1 MSVREAG
8 PTGLDPGEVPT
19 EIADEDQAPVVQ
31 YDRHGN
37 PFPPRKANNK
47 VSVVSADVQLLPRLK
62 AIWQQRELLL
72 LFIRTDLKVRYK
84 ESILGYFWSM
94 LNPALVLGI
103 YYVIFRVISRSSIPN
118 FAIWL
123 FCGLMVWNLFN
134 NASMMACGAVVGRAG
149 IVKKVAFP
157 RELLALAQ
165 VGVAIFLFVIQAV
178 VMIIVL
184 VAFGLH
190 PDYEFLAVLPLA
202 FVVLVV
208 LASAFCVFL
217 SAVNVYLRDTQH
229 LTEVLLMAWFWAT
242 PIVYAYGTVAPK
254 LRHYHLLYAY
264 LIINPI
270 APIAMT
276 FQRAIF
282 GITNYYTPVPAGSP
296 PGTKPALNHILP
308 GLGLG
313 YYAGGLAIELLVACG
328 LFLLALVVFG
338 KLEGNFA
345 EEL

>member
-8 PTGLDPGEVPT
+8 PAGLDPGGVHT
-19 EIADEDQAPVVQ
+19 ETTEEGQAPAVQ
-31 YDRHGN
+31 YDPHGN
-37 PFPPRKANNK
+37 PFPPRKANDR
-47 VSVVSADVQLLPRLK
+47 VSVVSADIQLLPRLK
-62 AIWQQRELLL
+62 AIWQQRELLM

-103 YYVIFRVISRSSIPN
+103 YYVIFRVISRSTIPN

-157 RELLALAQ
+157 RELLALSQ
-165 VGVAIFLFVIQAV
+165 VGVAIFLFAIQAA
-178 VMIIVL
+178 VMVIVL

-190 PDYEFLAVLPLA
+190 PDYEFLAALPLA
-202 FVVLVV
+202 FVVLIV

-270 APIAMT
+270 TPIAMT
-276 FQRAIF
+276 FQRAIY
-282 GITNYYTPVPAGSP
+282 GKDHYYYLPPGSP
-296 PGTKPALNHILP
+296 PGTKPILQNLLP
-308 GLGLG
+308 HLGLG
-313 YYAGGLAIELLVACG
+313 YYVGGLAIELLVACG

>member
-1 MSVREAG
+1 VSVREAG
-8 PTGLDPGEVPT
+8 PAGLDPGGVHT
-19 EIADEDQAPVVQ
+19 ETTEEGQAPAVQ

-37 PFPPRKANNK
+37 PFPPRKANDR
-47 VSVVSADVQLLPRLK
+47 VSVVSADIQLLPRLK
-62 AIWQQRELLL
+62 AIWQQRELLM

-103 YYVIFRVISRSSIPN
+103 YYVIFRVISRSTIPN

-157 RELLALAQ
+157 RELLALSQ
-165 VGVAIFLFVIQAV
+165 VGVAIFLFAIQAA
-178 VMIIVL
+178 VMVIVL

-190 PDYEFLAVLPLA
+190 PDYEFLAALPLA
-202 FVVLVV
+202 FVVLIV

-270 APIAMT
+270 TPIAMT
-276 FQRAIF
+276 FQRAIY
-282 GITNYYTPVPAGSP
+282 GKDHYYYLPPGSP
-296 PGTKPALNHILP
+296 PGTKPILQNLLP
-308 GLGLG
+308 HLGLG
-313 YYAGGLAIELLVACG
+313 YYVGGLAIELLVACG

>member
-8 PTGLDPGEVPT
+8 PTGLDQGEVST
-19 EIADEDQAPVVQ
+19 QTADGGRDPVVQ

-37 PFPPRKANNK
+37 AFPPRKVNHK
-47 VSVVSADVQLLPRLK
+47 VSVVSADVQLGPRLK
-62 AIWQQRELLL
+62 AIWQQRELLM
-72 LFIRTDLKVRYK
+72 LFIRTDLKVKYK

-94 LNPALVLGI
+94 LNPALVLAI
-103 YYVIFRVISRSSIPN
+103 YYVIFRVISRSTIPN

-134 NASMMACGAVVGRAG
+134 NASMMACGAVVGHAG

-165 VGVAIFLFVIQAV
+165 VGVAIFLFAIQAV

-184 VAFGLH
+184 FAFGLR
-190 PDYEFLAVLPLA
+190 PDYEFLALLPLA
-202 FVVLVV
+202 FVALVIV
-208 LASAFCVFL
+208 ASAFCVFL

-254 LRHYHLLYAY
+254 LRQYHMLYVY
-264 LIINPI
+264 LIVNPI
-270 APIAMT
+270 TPIAMT
-276 FQRAIF
+276 FQRAIY
-282 GITNYYTPVPAGSP
+282 GKTHYYYLAPGSA
-296 PGTKPALNHILP
+296 PGTKPSLNNILP
-308 GLGLG
+308 HSSLSF
-313 YYAGGLAIELLVACG
+313 YAGGLAIELVVAC
-328 LFLLALVVFG
+328 LVFLASLVVFG